1 MVDNLTQPCLRG
13 LALEHGAHVVGGLL
27 GNVLRAH
34 HEAVRDPAHDKVE
47 EAEGDL
53 LGQQVARLARQL
65 HNARVEAGREPE
77 ALQQREREGRL
88 EGQHRADPPPDEQ
101 HRGGRDEHGQRLE
114 ARDEAQAA
122 RAVAHALHLQV
133 AHEPHEG
140 RHLAQE
146 RHPQVVEPSAAP
158 SEAETL
164 QQQLQELEAKNKD
177 MNDRLLRALADA
189 ENVRRIS
196 RVDVSNAREFAI
208 SKFAKALLDV
218 SDNLKRAHESI
229 DVEALQP
236 EKQLDAIKVLHEGVV
251 MTENQL
257 QKVFREFK
265 IQQVGA
271 VGDKF
276 DPNVHD
282 ALFEYEDA
290 TKEAGSI
297 GQLMKTGYLLNERV
311 IRPAQVGVVK
321 APKEQ

>member
-1 MVDNLTQPCLRG
+1 MLRR
-13 LALEHGAHVVGGLL
+13 VVLSSAATRSFSR
-27 GNVLRAH
+27 VQLRCISQSSFLC
-34 HEAVRDPAHDKVE
+34 VE
-47 EAEGDL
+47 EPKAE
-53 LGQQVARLARQL
+53 
-65 HNARVEAGREPE
+65 EPKPE
-77 ALQQREREGRL
+77 
-88 EGQHRADPPPDEQ
+88 
-101 HRGGRDEHGQRLE
+101 
-114 ARDEAQAA
+114 
-122 RAVAHALHLQV
+122 
-133 AHEPHEG
+133 EPKSE
-140 RHLAQE
+140 
-146 RHPQVVEPSAAP
+146 EPKT
-158 SEAETL
+158 ELTETEKL
-164 QQQLQELEAKNKD
+164 QQQIEELTAKNKD
-177 MNDRLLRALADA
+177 ANDRLLRALADA

-218 SDNLKRAHESI
+218 SDNLTRAHESI
-229 DVEALQP
+229 DIETLQP

-265 IQQVGA
+265 INQVGA

-297 GQLMKTGYLLNERV
+297 GQIMKTGYLLNERV

-321 APKEQ
+321 APKTQ

>member
-1 MVDNLTQPCLRG
+1 MLRRAVLSSVAARGAARVSQQMRCVSQTAARYADEKAAAKAEAKPEEPAAELT
-13 LALEHGAHVVGGLL
+13 
-27 GNVLRAH
+27 
-34 HEAVRDPAHDKVE
+34 EAEKLQKQVE
-47 EAEGDL
+47 EL
-53 LGQQVARLARQL
+53 
-65 HNARVEAGREPE
+65 
-77 ALQQREREGRL
+77 
-88 EGQHRADPPPDEQ
+88 
-101 HRGGRDEHGQRLE
+101 
-114 ARDEAQAA
+114 
-122 RAVAHALHLQV
+122 
-133 AHEPHEG
+133 
-140 RHLAQE
+140 
-146 RHPQVVEPSAAP
+146 
-158 SEAETL
+158 TT
-164 QQQLQELEAKNKD
+164 KNKD

-208 SKFAKALLDV
+208 SKFAKSLLDV

-229 DVEALQP
+229 DIEALQP

-265 IQQVGA
+265 INQVGA

-276 DPNVHD
+276 DPNMHD

-321 APKEQ
+321 APKAQ

>member
-1 MVDNLTQPCLRG
+1 MLRR
-13 LALEHGAHVVGGLL
+13 VVLSSA
-27 GNVLRAH
+27 VARASRVQLRRVSQTPARFADEKPAEETAAKT
-34 HEAVRDPAHDKVE
+34 EAEEEPPLIDAEKLQKQVE
-47 EAEGDL
+47 EL
-53 LGQQVARLARQL
+53 TTQ
-65 HNARVEAGREPE
+65 
-77 ALQQREREGRL
+77 
-88 EGQHRADPPPDEQ
+88 
-101 HRGGRDEHGQRLE
+101 
-114 ARDEAQAA
+114 
-122 RAVAHALHLQV
+122 
-133 AHEPHEG
+133 
-140 RHLAQE
+140 
-146 RHPQVVEPSAAP
+146 
-158 SEAETL
+158 
-164 QQQLQELEAKNKD
+164 NKD

-196 RVDVSNAREFAI
+196 RVDVNNAREFAI

-229 DVEALQP
+229 DVATLQP
-236 EKQLDAIKVLHEGVV
+236 EKQLDAIEMLHEGVV
-251 MTENQL
+251 MTEQQL

-265 IQQVGA
+265 INQVGA

>member
-1 MVDNLTQPCLRG
+1 MLRR
-13 LALEHGAHVVGGLL
+13 VVLSSAAARG
-27 GNVLRAH
+27 
-34 HEAVRDPAHDKVE
+34 
-47 EAEGDL
+47 
-53 LGQQVARLARQL
+53 VARVSQQMRCVSQTSVRFADEKP
-65 HNARVEAGREPE
+65 ADEAAAKPEEPKELSESE
-77 ALQQREREGRL
+77 ALQK
-88 EGQHRADPPPDEQ
+88 
-101 HRGGRDEHGQRLE
+101 
-114 ARDEAQAA
+114 
-122 RAVAHALHLQV
+122 QV
-133 AHEPHEG
+133 E
-140 RHLAQE
+140 
-146 RHPQVVEPSAAP
+146 
-158 SEAETL
+158 
-164 QQQLQELEAKNKD
+164 ELTAKNQD

-251 MTENQL
+251 MTETQL

-265 IQQVGA
+265 INQVGA

-290 TKEAGSI
+290 SKEAGSV
-297 GQLMKTGYLLNERV
+297 GQLMKAGYLLNERV
-311 IRPAQVGVVK
+311 IRPAQVGVIK
-321 APKEQ
+321 APKTD

>member
-1 MVDNLTQPCLRG
+1 MFRRLVLSRGVTRLSPQVRCVSATSVRFAAEKPLDEAAGNEELT
-13 LALEHGAHVVGGLL
+13 ET
-27 GNVLRAH
+27 
-34 HEAVRDPAHDKVE
+34 EAVATE
-47 EAEGDL
+47 LSET
-53 LGQQVARLARQL
+53 
-65 HNARVEAGREPE
+65 E
-77 ALQQREREGRL
+77 ALQNQVKEL
-88 EGQHRADPPPDEQ
+88 T
-101 HRGGRDEHGQRLE
+101 
-114 ARDEAQAA
+114 AQ
-122 RAVAHALHLQV
+122 
-133 AHEPHEG
+133 
-140 RHLAQE
+140 
-146 RHPQVVEPSAAP
+146 
-158 SEAETL
+158 
-164 QQQLQELEAKNKD
+164 NKD

-196 RVDVSNAREFAI
+196 RIDVNNAREFAI

-236 EKQLDAIKVLHEGVV
+236 DKHLDAIKVLHEGVV

-265 IQQVGA
+265 INQVGA

-282 ALFEYEDA
+282 ALFEYEDD

-297 GQLMKTGYLLNERV
+297 GQLMKAGYLLNERV

-321 APKEQ
+321 APKAQ

>member
-1 MVDNLTQPCLRG
+1 MLRRVV
-13 LALEHGAHVVGGLL
+13 LSRAAFRRVSPPMRSVSHTAVCYAEEHETPTDGA
-27 GNVLRAH
+27 AAAK
-34 HEAVRDPAHDKVE
+34 EKTTDEPK
-47 EAEGDL
+47 AEL
-53 LGQQVARLARQL
+53 
-65 HNARVEAGREPE
+65 
-77 ALQQREREGRL
+77 
-88 EGQHRADPPPDEQ
+88 
-101 HRGGRDEHGQRLE
+101 
-114 ARDEAQAA
+114 
-122 RAVAHALHLQV
+122 
-133 AHEPHEG
+133 
-140 RHLAQE
+140 
-146 RHPQVVEPSAAP
+146 
-158 SEAETL
+158 SESETL
-164 QQQLQELEAKNKD
+164 QKEVEELSKANRD

-196 RVDVSNAREFAI
+196 RIDVSNAREFAI

-229 DVEALQP
+229 DVGALQP

-251 MTENQL
+251 MTESQL

-265 IQQVGA
+265 INQVGA

-297 GQLMKTGYLLNERV
+297 GQLVKPGYLLNERV

-321 APKEQ
+321 APSKAQ

>member
-1 MVDNLTQPCLRG
+1 MLRRVVLSSAAFRRVTPSTRSVSHTAVCL
-13 LALEHGAHVVGGLL
+13 A
-27 GNVLRAH
+27 N
-34 HEAVRDPAHDKVE
+34 
-47 EAEGDL
+47 
-53 LGQQVARLARQL
+53 
-65 HNARVEAGREPE
+65 EPE
-77 ALQQREREGRL
+77 KPTDG
-88 EGQHRADPPPDEQ
+88 
-101 HRGGRDEHGQRLE
+101 
-114 ARDEAQAA
+114 AA
-122 RAVAHALHLQV
+122 A
-133 AHEPHEG
+133 
-140 RHLAQE
+140 AQE
-146 RHPQVVEPSAAP
+146 SAPEEPNAELSKT
-158 SEAETL
+158 ETL
-164 QQQLQELEAKNKD
+164 QKEVEQLSQANKD

-196 RVDVSNAREFAI
+196 RIDVSNAREFAI

-229 DVEALQP
+229 DVGALQP

-251 MTENQL
+251 MTESQL

-265 IQQVGA
+265 INQVGA

-297 GQLMKTGYLLNERV
+297 GQLMKPGYLLNERV

-321 APKEQ
+321 APSKAQ

>member
-1 MVDNLTQPCLRG
+1 MLRR
-13 LALEHGAHVVGGLL
+13 VVLSSAAARG
-27 GNVLRAH
+27 
-34 HEAVRDPAHDKVE
+34 
-47 EAEGDL
+47 
-53 LGQQVARLARQL
+53 VARVSQQMRYVSQTSVRFADEKP
-65 HNARVEAGREPE
+65 ADEKPADEAAAKPEEPKELSESE
-77 ALQQREREGRL
+77 ALQK
-88 EGQHRADPPPDEQ
+88 
-101 HRGGRDEHGQRLE
+101 
-114 ARDEAQAA
+114 
-122 RAVAHALHLQV
+122 QV
-133 AHEPHEG
+133 E
-140 RHLAQE
+140 
-146 RHPQVVEPSAAP
+146 
-158 SEAETL
+158 
-164 QQQLQELEAKNKD
+164 ELTAKNQD

-251 MTENQL
+251 MTETQL

-265 IQQVGA
+265 INQVGA

-290 TKEAGSI
+290 SKEAGSV
-297 GQLMKTGYLLNERV
+297 GQLMKAGYLLNERV
-311 IRPAQVGVVK
+311 IRPAQVGVIK
-321 APKEQ
+321 APKTD

>member
-1 MVDNLTQPCLRG
+1 MLRRVVLSSAAARGAARVSQQLRG
-13 LALEHGAHVVGGLL
+13 VSVSA
-27 GNVLRAH
+27 
-34 HEAVRDPAHDKVE
+34 
-47 EAEGDL
+47 
-53 LGQQVARLARQL
+53 ARLADEKPAADAAAQD
-65 HNARVEAGREPE
+65 APKAEEP
-77 ALQQREREGRL
+77 
-88 EGQHRADPPPDEQ
+88 
-101 HRGGRDEHGQRLE
+101 
-114 ARDEAQAA
+114 AA
-122 RAVAHALHLQV
+122 EL
-133 AHEPHEG
+133 
-140 RHLAQE
+140 
-146 RHPQVVEPSAAP
+146 
-158 SEAETL
+158 SETEKL
-164 QQQLQELEAKNKD
+164 QQQVNELTAKNKD

-229 DVEALQP
+229 DIEALQP

-265 IQQVGA
+265 INQVGA
-271 VGDKF
+271 VGDTF

-290 TKEAGSI
+290 SKEAGSI

-321 APKEQ
+321 APKTQ

>member
-1 MVDNLTQPCLRG
+1 MLRRVV
-13 LALEHGAHVVGGLL
+13 LSSAVARASRVQLRHVSQTPALFADEK
-27 GNVLRAH
+27 
-34 HEAVRDPAHDKVE
+34 PAE
-47 EAEGDL
+47 EA
-53 LGQQVARLARQL
+53 AAK
-65 HNARVEAGREPE
+65 PE
-77 ALQQREREGRL
+77 TEE
-88 EGQHRADPPPDEQ
+88 EQ
-101 HRGGRDEHGQRLE
+101 PL
-114 ARDEAQAA
+114 
-122 RAVAHALHLQV
+122 
-133 AHEPHEG
+133 
-140 RHLAQE
+140 
-146 RHPQVVEPSAAP
+146 
-158 SEAETL
+158 SEAEKL
-164 QQQLQELEAKNKD
+164 QKQVEELTTQNKD

-229 DVEALQP
+229 DVETLQP
-236 EKQLDAIKVLHEGVV
+236 EKQLDAIKMLHEGVV
-251 MTENQL
+251 MTEQQL

-265 IQQVGA
+265 INQVGA

-321 APKEQ
+321 APKA

>member
-1 MVDNLTQPCLRG
+1 MLRR
-13 LALEHGAHVVGGLL
+13 VVLSSAAARG
-27 GNVLRAH
+27 VARVSQQMRCVSQSAARFTD
-34 HEAVRDPAHDKVE
+34 EKPASE
-47 EAEGDL
+47 EAKSAE
-53 LGQQVARLARQL
+53 
-65 HNARVEAGREPE
+65 EPAKE
-77 ALQQREREGRL
+77 LTE
-88 EGQHRADPPPDEQ
+88 
-101 HRGGRDEHGQRLE
+101 
-114 ARDEAQAA
+114 
-122 RAVAHALHLQV
+122 
-133 AHEPHEG
+133 
-140 RHLAQE
+140 
-146 RHPQVVEPSAAP
+146 
-158 SEAETL
+158 SEKL
-164 QQQLQELEAKNKD
+164 QQQVEDLTAKNKD

-251 MTENQL
+251 MTETQL

-265 IQQVGA
+265 INQVGA

-276 DPNVHD
+276 DPNMHD

-290 TKEAGSI
+290 SKEAGSI

-321 APKEQ
+321 ASKTE

>member
-1 MVDNLTQPCLRG
+1 MLRRAVLSSVAARGAARVSQQMRCVSQTAARYADEKAADEAAAKAEAKPEEPAAELT
-13 LALEHGAHVVGGLL
+13 
-27 GNVLRAH
+27 
-34 HEAVRDPAHDKVE
+34 EAEKLKKQVE
-47 EAEGDL
+47 EL
-53 LGQQVARLARQL
+53 
-65 HNARVEAGREPE
+65 
-77 ALQQREREGRL
+77 
-88 EGQHRADPPPDEQ
+88 
-101 HRGGRDEHGQRLE
+101 
-114 ARDEAQAA
+114 
-122 RAVAHALHLQV
+122 
-133 AHEPHEG
+133 
-140 RHLAQE
+140 
-146 RHPQVVEPSAAP
+146 
-158 SEAETL
+158 TT
-164 QQQLQELEAKNKD
+164 KNKD

-208 SKFAKALLDV
+208 SKFAKSLLDV

-229 DVEALQP
+229 DIEALQP

-257 QKVFREFK
+257 QKVFSEFK
-265 IQQVGA
+265 INQVGA

-276 DPNVHD
+276 DPNMHD

-321 APKEQ
+321 APKAQ